1 MRAAILAL
9 LFATTAHAA
18 WDADPA
24 RGIATQTSADQTAL
38 VFVTCDGAFSF
49 VRAKPAATIRFRID
63 GNTHWTLPAE
73 PERAALTAGDAF
85 VHSATLT
92 DALLIELLDGMAM
105 RVHWGDAD
113 FDRFSLMGFAA
124 ALEQLSCTTDTT
136 L

>member
-1 MRAAILAL
+1 MRATILAL
-9 LFATTAHAA
+9 LFATPAHAA

-38 VFVTCDGAFSF
+38 VFVTCDGALSF

-63 GNTHWTLPAE
+63 GNPQWTLPAN
-73 PERAALTAGDAF
+73 PERADLTAGTAF
-85 VHSATLT
+85 VHASTLNS
-92 DALLIELLDGMAM
+92 ALLWELLEGMALG
-105 RVHWGDAD
+105 VHWGDAD

-124 ALEQLSCTTDTT
+124 ALEQLACQTDIT